1 MVLRSRVKSM
11 IKFLCHLPKFFSV
24 LYIVSKNQILTFPG
38 KFKTPLILK
47 ILGWIFTFLL
57 YPKGLFTKPKNS
69 FGERFTNCIKSLG
82 PIYIKFGQTL
92 STRPDLIGSEV
103 AGSLKLLQ
111 DKLPPFDSKI
121 VQDKIESQFGKKIS
135 EVFDE
140 FDDEPVA
147 AASIAQVHKAKLN
160 SGESV
165 AVKIL
170 RPDIAEKYDRDICFL
185 EYGASIVERVL
196 KKAQRLKP
204 REVMKVFRQS
214 MRFELDLRS
223 EAAASSRIY
232 DNFVNDNSLHIPKI
246 YWNLTTNDIITLEWI
261 DGVSIYDKEKIISL
275 GLDPKEVA
283 AKIAVIFF
291 NQAYRDGFF
300 HADLH
305 PGNILVCRNG
315 KIALVDFGIIG
326 TLPEDDRLAI
336 AEILYAFLKR
346 DYQLVAETHYRIG
359 YIPKNTNLD
368 HFSQSCRAIAEP
380 IIGLAIK
387 DISIG
392 NLLAQLFKVTEEY
405 GMETQ
410 PQLLL
415 LQKTMVVVEGI
426 GQSLDEEIN
435 MWHLAEPWIRKWA
448 AKNLSPEARLLRFLK
463 KIFNNLI

>member
-1 MVLRSRVKSM
+1 MALKSSVKSM
-11 IKFLCHLPKFFSV
+11 IKILRHLPKFFSI
-24 LYIVSKNQILTFPG
+24 LYTVSKNQIFTFPG
-38 KFKTPLILK
+38 KFKIPFIFKFLGNLLTLI
-47 ILGWIFTFLL
+47 L
-57 YPKGLFTKPKNS
+57 YPKGFFIKPKNS
-69 FGERFTNCIKSLG
+69 FGQRLTKCIQSLG

-103 AGSLKLLQ
+103 AENLKLLQ
-111 DKLPPFDSKI
+111 DKLPPFESKI
-121 VQDKIESQFGKKIS
+121 VKEKIEARFEKKIS
-135 EVFDE
+135 EIFDE
-140 FDDEPVA
+140 FDNQPVA
-147 AASIAQVHKAKLN
+147 AASIAQVHKAKLK

-170 RPDIAEKYDRDICFL
+170 RPDIAKKYDRDIRFL
-185 EYGASIVERVL
+185 EYTASFAEKIV
-196 KKAQRLKP
+196 KKAQRIKP
-204 REVMKVFRQS
+204 KEVMKVFRQS
-214 MRFELDLRS
+214 MKFELDLRS
-223 EAAASSRIY
+223 EAATASKIY

-246 YWNLTTNDIITLEWI
+246 YWALTANDIITLEWI
-261 DGVSIYDKEKIISL
+261 EGVSIYDKEKIVSL
-275 GLDPKEVA
+275 GLDLKEVA
-283 AKIAVIFF
+283 AKIAVMFF

-315 KIALVDFGIIG
+315 RVALVDFGIIG

-346 DYQLVAETHYRIG
+346 DYQLAAKIHYRIG

-368 HFSQSCRAIAEP
+368 HFSQSCRAIVEP
-380 IIGLAIK
+380 IIGLPIK
-387 DISIG
+387 DISIS
-392 NLLAQLFKVTEEY
+392 NLLAQLFKITEEY

-435 MWHLAEPWIRKWA
+435 MWQLAEPWIRKWA
-448 AKNLSPEARLLRFLK
+448 AKNLSPEARLLRFVK
-463 KIFNNLI
+463 KIFNIFI